1 MMMNLLFFFRGLCE
15 AAVKNSEKNRY
26 CNLYPFD
33 SERVKLQ
40 VPKDKSDYINA
51 SWIKIPGVETRFIL
65 TMAPLHPMSF
75 SSSHPADFGMNSSV
89 STCADFWR
97 MVQQT
102 NSKRIIMLCKVRINI

>member
-1 MMMNLLFFFRGLCE
+1 MTMNLFSFFRGLCE

-26 CNLYPFD
+26 CNLFPFD
-33 SERVKLQ
+33 SDRVKLQ

-51 SWIKIPGVETRFIL
+51 SWIKIPGVEIRFIL
-65 TMAPLHPMSF
+65 TMAPLHPSSF
-75 SSSHPADFGMNSSV
+75 SSSRPVDFGMNSSV

-102 NSKRIIMLCKVRINI
+102 DSKRVIMLCKVRINI